1 MAAAVPE
8 PLARAPC
15 PWDVLILILILL
27 APGPW

>member
-1 MAAAVPE
+1 MAAAFPE

-15 PWDVLILILILL
+15 PWDGLILILS